1 MVNKSRTRSKG
12 KASNARSVGDDVS
25 VSNSTVD
32 MSPDISMPN
41 LTPAQTVVEN
51 AIPTFQPP
59 LNPNIKSSDITIMP
73 FDGNP
78 QHIDFFK
85 SQIFDVANIFQWSDL
100 YTLNVARSKLTG
112 KAKDFYIQAHQ
123 AEPFTSITDFFNRLF
138 SFFPTSSVAQRIH
151 DLESFVMLP
160 DEPIQHLIH
169 RLNIAARKV
178 YPTMPLES
186 LNQIKFTKL
195 IKILPENFRQTIL
208 QDTISNYDAAVA
220 KATLI
225 FQSMSQ
231 NSILSHSSQNL
242 SINAIDKKVNAIQT
256 SLDNLTQT
264 KKQKANTNDK
274 ADKSNFSYRAKRNN
288 FNRPNFRRHRFQNHK
303 FNHQQNRFFK
313 KKHNQDNDISQA
325 QSTSSAVACQ
335 FCSCFGHTAKDCA
348 FALFVLQGKHHP
360 STSSLA
366 ISNHPNQ

>member
-1 MVNKSRTRSKG
+1 MANRGRPRHKG
-12 KASNARSVGDDVS
+12 KVNNVRSTSDDASM
-25 VSNSTVD
+25 SNSTVD
-32 MSPDISMPN
+32 MSPALSMPN
-41 LTPAQTVVEN
+41 LTPAQNVAEN
-51 AIPTFQPP
+51 IIPTFIPP

-78 QHIDFFK
+78 QHINFFK
-85 SQIFDVANIFQWSDL
+85 SQIFDVANFFQWSDL

-112 KAKDFYIQAHQ
+112 KAKDFYIQSHQ
-123 AEPFTSITDFFNRLF
+123 AEPFTSTTDFFNRLF
-138 SFFPTSSVAQRIH
+138 SFFPTSSVAQCIY
-151 DLESFVMLP
+151 DLESFAMLP

-178 YPTMPLES
+178 YPSMPIES

-195 IKILPENFRQTIL
+195 IKILPENFRQIIL
-208 QDTISNYDAAVA
+208 QDTISDYDAAVA

-231 NSILSHSSQNL
+231 SSILSLNSQNP
-242 SINAIDKKVNAIQT
+242 SINAIDQKVNSIQS
-256 SLDNLTQT
+256 SLDKLTQA
-264 KKQKANTNDK
+264 KPQKDNTNDK

-288 FNRPNFRRHRFQNHK
+288 FNRPNFRRHRFRNHK
-303 FNHQQNRFFK
+303 FNPHQDNFFR
-313 KKHNQDNDISQA
+313 KKHNQDDPSQA

-335 FCSCFGHTAKDCA
+335 FCSCFGHTARDCA

-360 STSSLA
+360 STSAPA
-366 ISNHPNQ
+366 ISNHPN